1 MSPPGGAVDYEYI
14 LVGGGLA
21 NGLIALALLDARP
34 DVRLAIVERGPR
46 LGGEHTWCFHP
57 GDLPPAARRF
67 VDPIVAHRWPGYELR
82 FPGRTVEAATT
93 YSAVTSER
101 FASVL
106 GDALARSPSA
116 RLVLGRGAARVEAH
130 RVVVDDGEE
139 LRAEVVLDGRG
150 PEPGRFAGRAGFQK
164 FLGLELELMR
174 EHGLSLP
181 TLMDATVE
189 QRGGFRF
196 MYTLPLGPRRLLI
209 EDTTF
214 AHAPGLDE
222 PGLREAILAYADR
235 AGLGAGRVVREERG
249 VLPMPWAGLPDEPSA
264 SPMAT
269 GYRGGWF
276 HPATGYSFPI
286 ALRLALHVAGRPAS
300 RLFDGHLAALH
311 REHRRQVDFCE
322 KLNRLLFNFFPDEEM
337 WNVFDWFY
345 RLPVEVVARF
355 YALDL
360 TMLDRA
366 RILVGR
372 PPSGMSV
379 GAAVARRFFS

>member
-1 MSPPGGAVDYEYI
+1 MSGDRSAVDHEYV

-34 DVRLAIVERGPR
+34 DVRLAIVERAAH
-46 LGGEHTWCFHP
+46 LGGEHTWCFHAS
-57 GDLPPAARRF
+57 DLPPAARRF
-67 VDPIVAHRWPGYELR
+67 VEPLVVHRWPGYQLR
-82 FPGRTVEAATT
+82 FPARVHDVASP

-106 GDALARSPSA
+106 GEAVSRRAGA
-116 RLVLGRGAARVEAH
+116 RLLLGRGAARVEPH
-130 RVVVDDGEE
+130 RVVLEDGEE
-139 LRAEVVLDGRG
+139 LRGQVVLDGRG

-164 FLGLELELMR
+164 FLGLELEVDR
-174 EHGLSLP
+174 EPGLSWP
-181 TLMDATVE
+181 ILMDATVE

-196 MYTLPLGPRRLLI
+196 MYTLPLGPRRLLV

-222 PGLREAILAYADR
+222 PRLREAILAYAER
-235 AGLGAGRVVREERG
+235 AGFGPARVVREERG
-249 VLPMPWAGLPDEPSA
+249 VLPMPWAGLPDEPLA

-286 ALRLALHVAGRPAS
+286 ALRVALHVAGRPAS
-300 RLFDGHLAALH
+300 RLFDADLAALH

-322 KLNRLLFNFFPDEEM
+322 KLNRLLFHLFPDAEM

-345 RLPVEVVARF
+345 RLPAAVIARF
-355 YALDL
+355 YALEL
-360 TMLDRA
+360 TTLDRA